1 MPAGQPH
8 YSNKEKLLLIWQ
20 QIYPDT
26 IQLISW
32 EFQNGFEVK
41 YKMRGKNYSG
51 FQWIT
56 INQLDIYATII
67 GTPSNILKKDTA
79 HDESKVI
86 QNVEAAQ
93 SNTNKEINGKTYK
106 SQNQISLEKNI
117 TKNIE
122 YITTNKEGDIFK
134 ILAEYGKTN
143 FKNSNILDLENV
155 NGEINSN
162 DAPKIFIK
170 SDYAK
175 YNYNNQNSKF
185 FGNVKIN
192 YENKEITCDNL
203 DLNINEN
210 IAIAYNNVI
219 MIDQNSKMRAENV
232 VMDIVT
238 KDININSKNKV
249 EVSIN

>member
-1 MPAGQPH
+1 MSTKSLLQIILFLLIVLIIGGIYFLYFYSKPI
-8 YSNKEKLLLIWQ
+8 SNKLSIRENIDEIGAKSLNKNISLDQELLE
-20 QIYPDT
+20 DT
-26 IQLISW
+26 
-32 EFQNGFEVK
+32 K
-41 YKMRGKNYSG
+41 YE
-51 FQWIT
+51 Q
-56 INQLDIYATII
+56 D
-67 GTPSNILKKDTA
+67 NILKKDTA

-93 SNTNKEINGKTYK
+93 SNTNKEINQKTYK

-122 YITTNKEGDIFK
+122 YITTNKDGDIFK